1 MDLTLR
7 FKAGIAPYQPH
18 PLHGPT
24 AVWTETNCAI
34 DAWVELVHRL
44 GFAPEPAGACALSAD
59 VCGDQWVMIKYPVED
74 LRLLYGLDVVEFNP
88 WKPTLEHVCDH
99 LRMGNLMTVEVDSWW
114 LPDTTGTAYHRDHV
128 KTGIIPVRVDPQRR
142 RLAYLHNAGLF
153 DLEGPDFEGAFAT
166 EPGLSLVPFP
176 YIELIRAVES
186 VGPDELRRRARGL
199 VGTHLSRRPR
209 DNPVTRLRPLIE
221 DAVTMLP
228 DRSAEFFH
236 AFAFATLRQ
245 FGATAQLAAGCLRWI
260 EPDDDELAAAADGF
274 EAVAV
279 AAKSMQ
285 FVLARAS
292 RGRRVTLGAA
302 LDAVSDTWHDAM
314 ERVVSWDG
322 RA

>member
-1 MDLTLR
+1 VDLTLR
-7 FKAGIAPYQPH
+7 LKAGIAPYQPH

-59 VCGDQWVMIKYPVED
+59 VCGDQWVMIKYPAEN
-74 LRLLYGLDVVEFNP
+74 LRVLYGLDVVELNP
-88 WKPTLEHVCDH
+88 WKSTLEHVCDH

-128 KTGIIPVRVDPQRR
+128 KTAIIPLRADPQHR
-142 RLAYLHNAGLF
+142 RLTYLHNAGQF
-153 DLEGPDFEGAFAT
+153 DLEGRDFEGVFAT

-186 VGPDELRRRARGL
+186 VGPEELRRRAREL
-199 VGTHLSRRPR
+199 VATHLSRRPR
-209 DNPVTRLRPLIE
+209 DNPVHRLRPLIE
-221 DAVTMLP
+221 DAVTALP
-228 DRSAEFFH
+228 DQTPEYFH

-245 FGATAQLAAGCLRWI
+245 LGATAQLAAGCLRWI
-260 EPDDDELAAAADGF
+260 EPDDDELATAAKGF
-274 EAVAV
+274 ESVSV
-279 AAKSMQ
+279 AAKSLQ

-292 RGRRVTLGAA
+292 RGRQVALGAA
-302 LDAVSDTWHDAM
+302 LDAVADTWQDAM
-314 ERVVSWDG
+314 DGVVRWDG
-322 RA
+322 RC